1 VVKTSRMRDALSTLN
16 RSLQKAARREERD
29 LLLKNTIFPVTVNL
43 TKLVSMIKTQLEAL
57 KESQA
62 RMETRIEEQEND
74 LERAEA
80 RINEQE
86 NDLERAEA
94 RINEQDT
101 KIEKLEMAGVFTY
114 ISTLASNDAAEA
126 ECVKQGGHLASLD
139 TNAKIEYAKEHLIPK
154 DNTKGVVICN
164 KITDRKYSGYDIKK
178 FYDISSVE
186 ECQNIC
192 IGLYPECVGY
202 TWVKP
207 YSHCFP
213 KTQLAR
219 EEKYKNRY
227 SGRCW
232 IPGKV
237 WLGADC
243 VGCKV
248 AHEDNWQ
255 WKSGSKIKLD
265 DPLWGHE
272 NGHDLPYDADNDDAT
287 HLAMRCRDGD
297 CEFINH
303 NWFQTLPY
311 ICEKSSGRK

>member
-1 VVKTSRMRDALSTLN
+1 MHLLPKICSVLVCLQLCIIHGQADLQVVKTSRMRDALSTLN

-101 KIEKLEMAGVFTY
+101 KIEKLTNSLWESKMAGRFTY
-114 ISTLASNDAAEA
+114 ISTLATNDAAEA
-126 ECVKQGGHLASLD
+126 ECVKQGGHLAVLD
-139 TNAKIEYAKEHLIPK
+139 TVTKIDYAKEHLIPK
-154 DNTKGVVICN
+154 DMIDRQDNTKDN
-164 KITDRKYSGYDIKK
+164 
-178 FYDISSVE
+178 
-186 ECQNIC
+186 
-192 IGLYPECVGY
+192 PE
-202 TWVKP
+202 
-207 YSHCFP
+207 
-213 KTQLAR
+213 
-219 EEKYKNRY
+219 
-227 SGRCW
+227 
-232 IPGKV
+232 GKV

-255 WKSGSKIKLD
+255 WKSGSKIELD
-265 DPLWGHE
+265 DPLWAKNY
-272 NGHDLPYDADNDDAT
+272 NGHDLPYDAANDDAK
-287 HLAMRCRDGD
+287 HLSMRCRGNYYGD
-297 CEFINH
+297 CRFINH
-303 NWFQTLPY
+303 AAWQTFPY